1 MPMRSFNN
9 AFLRDPWKLNSE
21 AEFGPYDAAI
31 LAGQNIL
38 RYDFVEKCR
47 CFRGA
52 GSGVAMS
59 VSRHKCYQFLTLEK
73 CHA

>member
-1 MPMRSFNN
+1 MDMHMPMRSFNN

-38 RYDFVEKCR
+38 RYHLVEKD
-47 CFRGA
+47 
-52 GSGVAMS
+52 S
-59 VSRHKCYQFLTLEK
+59 
-73 CHA
+73 